1 MTWNNYWVCF
11 SLFHYSILMEF
22 LIMFWNIQ
30 VASSPEF
37 RWAFKTISR
46 NYCPNMAV
54 LVEPRCSG
62 KQADDFILS
71 SNFGWS
77 HRIEAM
83 GFAWGIWILWQDNFN
98 VTIIKNHR

>member
-1 MTWNNYWVCF
+1 
-11 SLFHYSILMEF
+11 
-22 LIMFWNIQ
+22 MFWNVQ
-30 VASSPEF
+30 GASSPEF
-37 RWAFKTISR
+37 RGPFKTISR
-46 NYCPNMAV
+46 NYCPNMVV

-71 SNFGWS
+71 SSFGWS

-98 VTIIKNHR
+98 VTIIKIIDSLYISELMMVKVISPTSL